1 MIYIKND
8 ANDGLTSE
16 NEPLFV
22 EITGKQIKNS
32 EGKSGEYASVSLPN
46 SASSDTRSYE
56 SPIED
61 GRNEIADEQGKL
73 SNERQFRTG
82 ANNFTSRIIS
92 EKTEII
98 QLEASQYN
106 NRDGY
111 NPNFLK
117 ETVQLPNLPP
127 NLAEDCAF
135 LKDGNGY
142 ELKYNHFSI
151 VMSKSRRLSFF
162 TAVNIDGNQSRS
174 VDRINDRW
182 YFDPRIDRKYQAGPE
197 LYSNNDLDRGHL
209 IRRLDPVWGQL
220 AEEANEDTF
229 HFTNCSPQH
238 KNLNQ
243 ITWLELEDYILK
255 NADRF
260 DLKVS
265 VFTGPVF
272 REDDML
278 YRNEF
283 QIPAEFWKVVVIVK
297 DDNALSA
304 TAYLQT
310 QKNLIED
317 LKFAYGEYKT
327 YQVPIVKIEALTKID
342 FGILRLH
349 DPLANIKE
357 LFGTVGRIIRGPGDI
372 TI

>member
-1 MIYIKND
+1 
-8 ANDGLTSE
+8 
-16 NEPLFV
+16 
-22 EITGKQIKNS
+22 
-32 EGKSGEYASVSLPN
+32 
-46 SASSDTRSYE
+46 
-56 SPIED
+56 
-61 GRNEIADEQGKL
+61 
-73 SNERQFRTG
+73 
-82 ANNFTSRIIS
+82 
-92 EKTEII
+92 
-98 QLEASQYN
+98 
-106 NRDGY
+106 
-111 NPNFLK
+111 
-117 ETVQLPNLPP
+117 
-127 NLAEDCAF
+127 
-135 LKDGNGY
+135 
-142 ELKYNHFSI
+142 
-151 VMSKSRRLSFF
+151 MSKSRRLSFF

-174 VDRINDRW
+174 LDRTNDRW
-182 YFDPRIDRKYQAGPE
+182 YFDPRIDRKYQSGPE

-220 AEEANEDTF
+220 AEQANEDTF

-278 YRNEF
+278 YRDEF

-297 DDNALSA
+297 DDNELSA

-310 QKNLIED
+310 QKNLIDD

-327 YQVPIVKIEALTKID
+327 YQVPVIKIEALTKLD

-357 LFGTVGRIIRGPGDI
+357 AFGTVGRIIRGPSDI

>member
-1 MIYIKND
+1 
-8 ANDGLTSE
+8 
-16 NEPLFV
+16 
-22 EITGKQIKNS
+22 
-32 EGKSGEYASVSLPN
+32 
-46 SASSDTRSYE
+46 
-56 SPIED
+56 
-61 GRNEIADEQGKL
+61 
-73 SNERQFRTG
+73 
-82 ANNFTSRIIS
+82 
-92 EKTEII
+92 
-98 QLEASQYN
+98 
-106 NRDGY
+106 
-111 NPNFLK
+111 
-117 ETVQLPNLPP
+117 
-127 NLAEDCAF
+127 
-135 LKDGNGY
+135 
-142 ELKYNHFSI
+142 
-151 VMSKSRRLSFF
+151 MSKSRRLSFF

-182 YFDPRIDRKYQAGPE
+182 YFDPRIDRKYQSGSE

-297 DDNALSA
+297 DDNELSA

-327 YQVPIVKIEALTKID
+327 YQIPIVKIEALTKLD
-342 FGILRLH
+342 FGILRFH

>member
-1 MIYIKND
+1 
-8 ANDGLTSE
+8 
-16 NEPLFV
+16 
-22 EITGKQIKNS
+22 
-32 EGKSGEYASVSLPN
+32 
-46 SASSDTRSYE
+46 
-56 SPIED
+56 
-61 GRNEIADEQGKL
+61 
-73 SNERQFRTG
+73 
-82 ANNFTSRIIS
+82 
-92 EKTEII
+92 
-98 QLEASQYN
+98 
-106 NRDGY
+106 
-111 NPNFLK
+111 
-117 ETVQLPNLPP
+117 
-127 NLAEDCAF
+127 
-135 LKDGNGY
+135 
-142 ELKYNHFSI
+142 
-151 VMSKSRRLSFF
+151 MSKSRRLSFF

-182 YFDPRIDRKYQAGPE
+182 YFDPRIDRKYQSGPE

-278 YRNEF
+278 YRDEF

-297 DDNALSA
+297 DDNELSA

-327 YQVPIVKIEALTKID
+327 YQIPVVKIEALTKLD
-342 FGILRLH
+342 FGILRFH

-357 LFGTVGRIIRGPGDI
+357 AFRTVGRIIRGPSDI

>member
-1 MIYIKND
+1 LVL
-8 ANDGLTSE
+8 LT
-16 NEPLFV
+16 N
-22 EITGKQIKNS
+22 G
-32 EGKSGEYASVSLPN
+32 
-46 SASSDTRSYE
+46 ASSSDERSYE
-56 SPIED
+56 RPFED
-61 GRNEIADEQGKL
+61 GHNEVTDEERKL
-73 SNERQFRTG
+73 SNELQFRPG
-82 ANNFTSRIIS
+82 DNKFGPRIIS

-98 QLEASQYN
+98 ELEASQYN
-106 NRDGY
+106 NRSGY
-111 NPNFLK
+111 DPNFLR
-117 ETVQLPNLPP
+117 ETVQLPNLPT
-127 NLAEDCAF
+127 NLVEDCVF
-135 LKDGNGY
+135 LKDDNNGY

-174 VDRINDRW
+174 LDRTNDRW
-182 YFDPRIDRKYQAGPE
+182 YFDPRIDRKYQSGPE

-220 AEEANEDTF
+220 AEQANEDTF

-265 VFTGPVF
+265 VFTGPIF
-272 REDDML
+272 REDDIL
-278 YRNEF
+278 YRQEF

-297 DDNALSA
+297 DDNELSA

-310 QKNLIED
+310 QKNLIDD

-327 YQVPIVKIEALTKID
+327 YQVPVVKIEALTKLD

-357 LFGTVGRIIRGPGDI
+357 AFGTVGRIIRGPSDI